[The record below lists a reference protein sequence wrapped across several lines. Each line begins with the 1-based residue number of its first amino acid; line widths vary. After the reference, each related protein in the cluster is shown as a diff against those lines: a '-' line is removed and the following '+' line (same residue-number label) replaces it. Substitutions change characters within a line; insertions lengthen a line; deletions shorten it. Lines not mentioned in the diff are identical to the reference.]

1 VVSSEAELHFGKID
15 PDDVGTGSKLLGDG
29 DTGPATR
36 VEDTCP
42 QRKAGDEIIQQRDIR
57 RIATT

>member
-1 VVSSEAELHFGKID
+1 MASGEAELHLGKVD
-15 PDDVGTGSKLLGDG
+15 PNDVGTSSKLLGDG
-29 DTGPATR
+29 DTGSATR
-36 VEDTCP
+36 IKDTCP